1 MSQNTK
7 KQQATMQEQ
16 LKALLP
22 LMRSIDQQRTE
33 RQKEKK

>member
-16 LKALLP
+16 LRALIPQLK
-22 LMRSIDQQRTE
+22 SIDEQR
-33 RQKEKK
+33 KEKK

>member
-16 LKALLP
+16 LKALVPML
-22 LMRSIDQQRTE
+22 RTIDQQR
-33 RQKEKK
+33 KENK